1 MGKLGLSVAVAALA
15 SIAQP
20 AAAAVTV
27 VYNEVVLSGSGGS
40 WTVNYDGYGENP
52 GLGVIPG
59 LSSKIEFTF
68 VNFTN
73 GGKTANLTYTI
84 TNNSALD
91 SRLSV
96 FGFLTSAP
104 LSAATT
110 SSSQPFDLNLVGSFT
125 LPNAGQLPISVCF
138 KDQGQGNNC
147 NNGQAGV
154 DDGVTTA
161 VGTIALGLQNAVN
174 QLALSNWVV
183 RYQSTATTSGSAIGR
198 GTVLV
203 NGVPEPATWA
213 MMIGGFGLLGTTLRR
228 RRRAIV
234 AAA

>member
-1 MGKLGLSVAVAALA
+1 MRKLGLSMAVAALA
-15 SIAQP
+15 TLAQP

-27 VYNEVVLSGSGGS
+27 VDNQVVLSGSGGS

-73 GGKTANLTYTI
+73 GGKTANLTYKI
-84 TNNSALD
+84 TNSSALD

-110 SSSQPFDLNLVGSFT
+110 ISGQPFDVNLVGSFT
-125 LPNAGQLPISVCF
+125 MPNGGHLPISVCF

-213 MMIGGFGLLGTTLRR
+213 MMIGGFGLLGAALR
-228 RRRAIV
+228 RRRAII